1 MDDVQQIDVKEIMEQ
16 IRERIRK
23 HQQEFFHADPAKALS
38 DGPVA
43 ADLASLQSS
52 YDIYHIHFT
61 SHRKGLGRLVVLAKQ
76 VLRKLLTPMLERQ
89 LAYNIANTHIAYHLC
104 KQVAGVLQQ
113 QAATSQALQEIVVE
127 QVEGLYQAVR
137 GMMVEQIEGLGQQQA
152 AAFQTLREA
161 VVEQIEG
168 LGQQQAAAVGALQ
181 KALFNSLQHRVNEAR
196 DSVTETLQ
204 MQQEKFSRTERTL
217 AETLQV
223 QQEKL
228 SRTERTVADA
238 DARIVELER
247 LGLRLK
253 TNLSMQERRLT
264 MFLEEARKRLPDP
277 LNQEQLQ
284 LMADE
289 ERHALDALYVS
300 FEDQFRGS
308 REDIKERLQVYLPIL
323 KKARLGT
330 DEMPVLDVGCGRG
343 EWLELLQEQNL
354 RAQGVDVNRVL
365 VGECQRQG
373 LEVIERDVIV
383 YLRTLP
389 DASLGAV
396 TGFHVIEHLPF
407 EVLVKLM
414 DETVRVLKPGGVA
427 IFETPNPENVL
438 VGSYT
443 FYLDPTHRHPL
454 PSAVV
459 KFMAE
464 ARGLCRVEVMNLH
477 ALEVYRMEEAGLEI
491 TKRFNEY
498 FYGPQDYAVVGWKA

>member
-1 MDDVQQIDVKEIMEQ
+1 MDDVQQIDIKEVMEQ
-16 IRERIRK
+16 IQEKIRK
-23 HQQEFFHADPAKALS
+23 RQQEFSHSDPASALS
-38 DGPVA
+38 DGPIA

-76 VLRKLLTPMLERQ
+76 ALRKLLTPILERQ
-89 LAYNIANTHIAYHLC
+89 LAYNTANTRIASHLC
-104 KQVAGVLQQ
+104 KQVVGVLQQ
-113 QAATSQALQEIVVE
+113 QATTSQALQEIVAE
-127 QVEGLYQAVR
+127 QVEGLYQVVLR
-137 GMMVEQIEGLGQQQA
+137 MGVEQIEGLGQQQA

-168 LGQQQAAAVGALQ
+168 LGQQQAAAVGMLQ
-181 KALFNSLQHRVNEAR
+181 KALFNSLEHRVNEIR
-196 DSVTETLQ
+196 NSVTETLQ
-204 MQQEKFSRTERTL
+204 AQQEKFSHIERTL
-217 AETLQV
+217 ANM
-223 QQEKL
+223 
-228 SRTERTVADA
+228 
-238 DARIVELER
+238 DARILELER
-247 LGLRLK
+247 IGLRLK

-264 MFLEEARKRLPDP
+264 IFLEEARKRLPDP
-277 LNQEQLQ
+277 LNHEQLQ
-284 LMADE
+284 VMAEE
-289 ERHALDALYVS
+289 ERHALDTLYVS

-308 REDIKERLQVYLPIL
+308 REDIKDRLRIYLSIL
-323 KKARLGT
+323 KEAELGT

-343 EWLELLQEQNL
+343 EWLELLKEQNL
-354 RAQGVDVNRVL
+354 RAQGVDVNRVF
-365 VGECQRQG
+365 VGECQQQG

-389 DASLGAV
+389 SSSLGVV
-396 TGFHVIEHLPF
+396 TGFHIIEHLPF
-407 EVLVKLM
+407 EVLIKLM
-414 DETVRVLKPGGVA
+414 DETVRVLKPGGAA

-443 FYLDPTHRHPL
+443 FYLDPTHRNPL

-459 KFMAE
+459 KFLAE

-477 ALEVYRMEEAGLEI
+477 PLEAYRVEEAGLEI

>member
-1 MDDVQQIDVKEIMEQ
+1 MDDVPQIDVKEIMEQ
-16 IRERIRK
+16 LREKIRK
-23 HQQEFFHADPAKALS
+23 RQQEFFHADPANALS

-43 ADLASLQSS
+43 ADLVSLQSS

-76 VLRKLLTPMLERQ
+76 VLRKLLTPILERQ
-89 LAYNIANTHIAYHLC
+89 LAYNIANTRIAHHLC
-104 KQVAGVLQQ
+104 KQVAGVFQQ

-127 QVEGLYQAVR
+127 QVEGLYQAVQAVR
-137 GMMVEQIEGLGQQQA
+137 EMVVEQVEGLGQQLEGLGQQQA

-161 VVEQIEG
+161 VVEQVEG
-168 LGQQQAAAVGALQ
+168 LGQQQTAAVGALQ
-181 KALFNSLQHRVNEAR
+181 KALFNGLQHRVNEVR
-196 DSVTETLQ
+196 DSVAETLQ
-204 MQQEKFSRTERTL
+204 AQQEKFSRTERTL
-217 AETLQV
+217 A
-223 QQEKL
+223 
-228 SRTERTVADA
+228 DA
-238 DARIVELER
+238 DARMVELER

-284 LMADE
+284 SMAE
-289 ERHALDALYVS
+289 EEKHALDALYVS

-308 REDIKERLQVYLPIL
+308 REDIKERLRVYLPIL
-323 KKARLGT
+323 KKAQLGT

-343 EWLELLQEQNL
+343 EWLELLKEQNL

-396 TGFHVIEHLPF
+396 TGFHIIEHLPF

-443 FYLDPTHRHPL
+443 FYLDPTHRNPL

-477 ALEVYRMEEAGLEI
+477 SLEAYRMEEAGLEI

>member
-1 MDDVQQIDVKEIMEQ
+1 MDDVQPVDVKEIMEQ
-16 IRERIRK
+16 IREKIRK
-23 HQQEFFHADPAKALS
+23 RQQGLSHSDHANALS
-38 DGPVA
+38 DGPIA
-43 ADLASLQSS
+43 ADLACLQSS
-52 YDIYHIHFT
+52 YNISHIHFT
-61 SHRKGLGRLVVLAKQ
+61 SHRKGLGWLVVLAKQ
-76 VLRKLLTPMLERQ
+76 VLRKLLTPILERQ
-89 LAYNIANTHIAYHLC
+89 LAYNAANTRIANHLC

-127 QVEGLYQAVR
+127 QVEELYRVVR
-137 GMMVEQIEGLGQQQA
+137 DM
-152 AAFQTLREA
+152 

-168 LGQQQAAAVGALQ
+168 LGQQQAMAFQTLREAVVEQVEGLGQQQNTAVVALR
-181 KALFNSLQHRVNEAR
+181 KALFNSFEHSVNQVR

-204 MQQEKFSRTERTL
+204 AQQEQCSRTERTL
-217 AETLQV
+217 A
-223 QQEKL
+223 
-228 SRTERTVADA
+228 DA
-238 DARIVELER
+238 DIRIVELER
-247 LGLRLK
+247 IGLRLK
-253 TNLSMQERRLT
+253 TNLGLQERRLT

-277 LNQEQLQ
+277 LSQEQLQ
-284 LMADE
+284 IMAEE

-308 REDIKERLQVYLPIL
+308 REDIKERLRVYLPTL
-323 KKARLGT
+323 KQAQLGT
-330 DEMPVLDVGCGRG
+330 DEMPVLDVVCGRG
-343 EWLELLQEQNL
+343 EWLELLKEQSL
-354 RAQGVDVNRVL
+354 RAQGIDVNRIL
-365 VGECQRQG
+365 VEECQRQG

-396 TGFHVIEHLPF
+396 TGFHIIEHLPF

-443 FYLDPTHRHPL
+443 FYLDPTHRNPL

-464 ARGLCRVEVMNLH
+464 ARGLCRVEVMPLH
-477 ALEVYRMEEAGLEI
+477 ALEAYRVEEAGLEI

>member
-1 MDDVQQIDVKEIMEQ
+1 MDDVQVIDVKEIMGQ
-16 IRERIRK
+16 IREKIQKR
-23 HQQEFFHADPAKALS
+23 QQGLFHSDPASALS

-43 ADLASLQSS
+43 ADLACLQSS
-52 YDIYHIHFT
+52 YNISHIHFT
-61 SHRKGLGRLVVLAKQ
+61 SHRKGLGWLVVLAKQ
-76 VLRKLLTPMLERQ
+76 VLRKLLTPILERQ
-89 LAYNIANTHIAYHLC
+89 VAYNAANTRIAYHLC
-104 KQVAGVLQQ
+104 KQVAGVLQQQVAGVLQQ

-127 QVEGLYQAVR
+127 QVEELYRVMR
-137 GMMVEQIEGLGQQQA
+137 DM
-152 AAFQTLREA
+152 

-168 LGQQQAAAVGALQ
+168 LGQQQATAFQSLREAVVEQVEGLGQQQNTAVGALRQ
-181 KALFNSLQHRVNEAR
+181 ALFNSLEHSVNQVR

-204 MQQEKFSRTERTL
+204 AQQEQCSRTERTL
-217 AETLQV
+217 A
-223 QQEKL
+223 
-228 SRTERTVADA
+228 DA
-238 DARIVELER
+238 DVRIVELER
-247 LGLRLK
+247 IGLRLK
-253 TNLSMQERRLT
+253 TNLGMQERRLT

-277 LNQEQLQ
+277 LSQEQLQ
-284 LMADE
+284 IMTEE

-308 REDIKERLQVYLPIL
+308 REDIKERLRVYLPTL
-323 KKARLGT
+323 KQAQLGT

-343 EWLELLQEQNL
+343 EWLELLKEQNL
-354 RAQGVDVNRVL
+354 RAQGVDVNRIL
-365 VGECQRQG
+365 VEECQRQG
-373 LEVIERDVIV
+373 LEVIEGDVIV

-396 TGFHVIEHLPF
+396 TGFHIIEHLPF

-443 FYLDPTHRHPL
+443 FYLDPTHRNPL

-464 ARGLCRVEVMNLH
+464 ARGLCRVEVMPLH
-477 ALEVYRMEEAGLEI
+477 ALEAYKMEEADLEI

>member
-1 MDDVQQIDVKEIMEQ
+1 MDDVQVIDVKEIMGQ
-16 IRERIRK
+16 IREKIQKR
-23 HQQEFFHADPAKALS
+23 QQGLFHSDPASALS

-43 ADLASLQSS
+43 ADLACLQSS
-52 YDIYHIHFT
+52 YNISHIHFT
-61 SHRKGLGRLVVLAKQ
+61 SHRKGLGWLVVLAKQ
-76 VLRKLLTPMLERQ
+76 VLRKLLTPILERQ
-89 LAYNIANTHIAYHLC
+89 VAYNAANTRIAYHLC

-127 QVEGLYQAVR
+127 QVEELYRVMR
-137 GMMVEQIEGLGQQQA
+137 DM
-152 AAFQTLREA
+152 

-168 LGQQQAAAVGALQ
+168 LGQQQATAFQSLREAVVEQVEGLGQQQNTAVGALRQ
-181 KALFNSLQHRVNEAR
+181 ALFNSLEHSVNQVR

-204 MQQEKFSRTERTL
+204 AQQEQCSCTERTL
-217 AETLQV
+217 A
-223 QQEKL
+223 
-228 SRTERTVADA
+228 DA
-238 DARIVELER
+238 DVRIVELER
-247 LGLRLK
+247 IGLRLK
-253 TNLSMQERRLT
+253 TNLGMQERRLT

-277 LNQEQLQ
+277 LSQEQLQ
-284 LMADE
+284 IMTEE

-308 REDIKERLQVYLPIL
+308 REDIKERLRVYLPTL
-323 KKARLGT
+323 KQAQLGT

-343 EWLELLQEQNL
+343 EWLELLKEQNL
-354 RAQGVDVNRVL
+354 RAQGVDVNRIL
-365 VGECQRQG
+365 VEECQRQG
-373 LEVIERDVIV
+373 LEVIEGDVIV

-396 TGFHVIEHLPF
+396 TGFHIIEHLPF

-443 FYLDPTHRHPL
+443 FYLDPTHRNPL

-464 ARGLCRVEVMNLH
+464 ARGLCRVEVMPLH
-477 ALEVYRMEEAGLEI
+477 ALEAYKMEEADLEI